1 MKSVDQFLMSTHSLD
16 RSLNKKKRK
25 YKYKYKFYKYKFYKY
40 KYKLCVT
47 GDNLLLLLCKK

>member
-25 YKYKYKFYKYKFYKY
+25 YKYKYKFYKYK
-40 KYKLCVT
+40 YKLCVT